1 MPGPLEN
8 LRGMLRRQGW
18 GRATCWA
25 ASFGGLGWMS
35 SKHVPYHYCFNCYC
49 VGGCISLKLPCW
61 HLKRENSFL
70 LRVLLCV
77 WKGNHLNVGLQ
88 EHEKASSWPHNESS
102 ASCFVFS
109 IQSCLLP
116 VSSFEAPIKQNR
128 LINYE
133 GISEAGS
140 CTYSNRF
147 SFLDICPPEKRTVR
161 RQMPPYP
168 CLHMASLL
176 GWVRLVWIWGL
187 WVFCS
192 RSVANLE
199 VIVMVKSQDELVTII
214 SFNKFAYKD
223 NDCISF

>member
-1 MPGPLEN
+1 
-8 LRGMLRRQGW
+8 
-18 GRATCWA
+18 
-25 ASFGGLGWMS
+25 MS

-61 HLKRENSFL
+61 HLKTWEFFSPLGFA
-70 LRVLLCV
+70 LCL
-77 WKGNHLNVGLQ
+77 KRNHLNVGLQ
-88 EHEKASSWPHNESS
+88 EHEKAVDLPVKS

-109 IQSCLLP
+109 IQSCLLS
-116 VSSFEAPIKQNR
+116 VSSSFEAPIKQNR

-161 RQMPPYP
+161 RQMPPYLD
-168 CLHMASLL
+168 LHGLPFGVSEEL
-176 GWVRLVWIWGL
+176 VRIWGL

-192 RSVANLE
+192 RSVTNLE
-199 VIVMVKSQDELVTII
+199 VIVMVKSQDDLSVI
-214 SFNKFAYKD
+214 SFSKFAYKD